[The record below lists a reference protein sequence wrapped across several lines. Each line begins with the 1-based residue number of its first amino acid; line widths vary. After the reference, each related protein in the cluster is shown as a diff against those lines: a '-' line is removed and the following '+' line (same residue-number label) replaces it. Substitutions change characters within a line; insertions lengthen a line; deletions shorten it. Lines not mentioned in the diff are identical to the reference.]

1 MPAPARVVLV
11 CALVLLT
18 LTLLNAGLAESFTPE
33 LQRAEVLCG
42 MATVGLML
50 VAVLWTRVDPTQ
62 AKPRALSGEQGLQLE
77 PSLEAGLKEELA
89 WGSHML
95 LTATPAATLLVHWRD
110 QVILRRGL
118 LSDADAPFTPGPI
131 CRRAMDRETTI
142 SLVNTTLF
150 PGRHEFDPV
159 LKNLPAVLIVPLGTQ
174 GIVVLGGWSERCFS
188 QADEQWLE
196 GWSARLRTKLESA
209 TTKARC
215 EGDQA

>member
-1 MPAPARVVLV
+1 M
-11 CALVLLT
+11 
-18 LTLLNAGLAESFTPE
+18 
-33 LQRAEVLCG
+33 
-42 MATVGLML
+42 
-50 VAVLWTRVDPTQ
+50 
-62 AKPRALSGEQGLQLE
+62 E
-77 PSLEAGLKEELA
+77 PSLEADLKEELA

-95 LTATPAATLLVHWRD
+95 LTATPAATILVHWRD
-110 QVILRRGL
+110 QIILRRGL

-188 QADEQWLE
+188 QSDEQWLE
-196 GWSARLRTKLESA
+196 GWSARLRTKLEGA
-209 TTKARC
+209 TREACC
-215 EGDQA
+215 EVDPA

>member
-42 MATVGLML
+42 MASVGLML
-50 VAVLWTRVDPTQ
+50 VAVLWTRADPTQ
-62 AKPRALSGEQGLQLE
+62 ARPRALSGEQGLQLE
-77 PSLEAGLKEELA
+77 PSLEADLKEELA

-95 LTATPAATLLVHWRD
+95 LTATPAATLLVHWQG

-118 LSDADAPFTPGPI
+118 LSDVDEPFTPGPI

-159 LKNLPAVLIVPLGTQ
+159 LKDLPAVLIVPLGTQ

-188 QADEQWLE
+188 QSDEQWTE

-209 TTKARC
+209 MTKACC
-215 EGDQA
+215 EVDPA

>member
-42 MATVGLML
+42 MASVGLML
-50 VAVLWTRVDPTQ
+50 VAVLWTRADPTQ
-62 AKPRALSGEQGLQLE
+62 ARPRALSGEQGLQLE
-77 PSLEAGLKEELA
+77 PSLEADLKEELA

-95 LTATPAATLLVHWRD
+95 LTATPAATLLVHWQG

-118 LSDADAPFTPGPI
+118 LSDVDEPFTPGPI

-159 LKNLPAVLIVPLGTQ
+159 LKNLPAVLIVPLGSH

-209 TTKARC
+209 TTKACC
-215 EGDQA
+215 EVDQA

>member
-42 MATVGLML
+42 MASVGLML
-50 VAVLWTRVDPTQ
+50 VAVLWTRADPTQ
-62 AKPRALSGEQGLQLE
+62 ARPRALSGEQGLQLE
-77 PSLEAGLKEELA
+77 PSLEADLKEELA

-95 LTATPAATLLVHWRD
+95 LTATPAATLLVHWQG

-118 LSDADAPFTPGPI
+118 LSDVDEPFTPGPI

-150 PGRHEFDPV
+150 PGRPEFDPV
-159 LKNLPAVLIVPLGTQ
+159 LKNLLL
-174 GIVVLGGWSERCFS
+174 C
-188 QADEQWLE
+188 
-196 GWSARLRTKLESA
+196 
-209 TTKARC
+209 
-215 EGDQA
+215 

>member
-1 MPAPARVVLV
+1 MPTPARVVLV
-11 CALVLLT
+11 CALVLLM

-42 MATVGLML
+42 MAAVGLML
-50 VAVLWTRVDPTQ
+50 VAVLWTRADPTQ
-62 AKPRALSGEQGLQLE
+62 AKPHPLSGEQGLQLE
-77 PSLEAGLKEELA
+77 PSLEADLKEELA

-110 QVILRRGL
+110 QIILRRGL
-118 LSDADAPFTPGPI
+118 LSEADGTFTPGPI

-188 QADEQWLE
+188 QSDEQWLE
-196 GWSARLRTKLESA
+196 GWSVRLRTKLEGA
-209 TTKARC
+209 TREACC
-215 EGDQA
+215 EVDPA

>member
-1 MPAPARVVLV
+1 MPTPARVVLV
-11 CALVLLT
+11 CALVLLM

-42 MATVGLML
+42 MAAVGLML
-50 VAVLWTRVDPTQ
+50 VAVLWTRADPTH
-62 AKPRALSGEQGLQLE
+62 AKPHPLSGEQGLQLE
-77 PSLEAGLKEELA
+77 PSLEADLKEELA

-95 LTATPAATLLVHWRD
+95 LTATPAATILVQWRD
-110 QVILRRGL
+110 QIILRRGL
-118 LSDADAPFTPGPI
+118 LSEADAPFTPGPI

-150 PGRHEFDPV
+150 PGRHEFDSV

-196 GWSARLRTKLESA
+196 GWGARLRTKLEGL
-209 TTKARC
+209 TTEVCCGA
-215 EGDQA
+215 DQG

>member
-1 MPAPARVVLV
+1 MPTPARVVLV
-11 CALVLLT
+11 CALVLLM

-42 MATVGLML
+42 MAAVGLML
-50 VAVLWTRVDPTQ
+50 VAVLWTRADPTQ
-62 AKPRALSGEQGLQLE
+62 AKPHPLSGEQGLQLE
-77 PSLEAGLKEELA
+77 PSLEADLKEELA

-110 QVILRRGL
+110 QIILRRGL
-118 LSDADAPFTPGPI
+118 LSEADGTFTPGPI

-188 QADEQWLE
+188 QSDEQWLE
-196 GWSARLRTKLESA
+196 GWSARLRTKLEGA
-209 TTKARC
+209 KREACC
-215 EGDQA
+215 EVDPA

>member
-77 PSLEAGLKEELA
+77 PSLEADLKEELA

-196 GWSARLRTKLESA
+196 GWSARLKTKLEGVMTNA
-209 TTKARC
+209 CR
-215 EGDQA
+215 EVDQA

>member
-1 MPAPARVVLV
+1 MPTPARVVLV
-11 CALVLLT
+11 CALVLLM

-42 MATVGLML
+42 MAAVGLML
-50 VAVLWTRVDPTQ
+50 VAVLWTRADPTQ
-62 AKPRALSGEQGLQLE
+62 AKPHPLSGEQGLQLE
-77 PSLEAGLKEELA
+77 PSLQAHLKEELA

-110 QVILRRGL
+110 QNILRRGL
-118 LSDADAPFTPGPI
+118 LSDTDASFTPGPI

-150 PGRHEFDPV
+150 PGRHEFDPL

-188 QADEQWLE
+188 QSDEQWLE
-196 GWSARLRTKLESA
+196 GWSARLRTKLEGA
-209 TTKARC
+209 TREACC
-215 EGDQA
+215 EVDPA

>member
-1 MPAPARVVLV
+1 MPTPARVVLV

-42 MATVGLML
+42 MAAVGLML
-50 VAVLWTRVDPTQ
+50 VAVLWTRADPTQ
-62 AKPRALSGEQGLQLE
+62 AKPRSLSGKQGLQLE
-77 PSLEAGLKEELA
+77 PSLEADLKEELA

-110 QVILRRGL
+110 QVILHRGL
-118 LSDADAPFTPGPI
+118 LSDADAPFTPGVI

-209 TTKARC
+209 TTKAC
-215 EGDQA
+215 YEVDPA

>member
-1 MPAPARVVLV
+1 MPTPARVVLV

-42 MATVGLML
+42 MAAVGLML
-50 VAVLWTRVDPTQ
+50 VAVLWTRADPNQ
-62 AKPRALSGEQGLQLE
+62 AKPRSLCGKQGLQLE
-77 PSLEAGLKEELA
+77 PSLEADLKEELA

-95 LTATPAATLLVHWRD
+95 LTATPAATVLVHWRD

-118 LSDADAPFTPGPI
+118 LSDTDAPFTPGVI

-209 TTKARC
+209 TTNACC
-215 EGDQA
+215 EVDPA